1 MIEID
6 KVPKINNFIHQLFY
20 KNKKIFNFFSNIET
34 NTFNKFKS
42 HTIEKPIYVC
52 GLARSG
58 TTLLTHLLNY
68 FKNLGSAQYKDMPFI
83 NTPLFWNSVSNLYYG
98 KKKDFKRFHGDSMN
112 INLNSPDSF
121 EEIYW
126 LNKDHNFE
134 ITYKNFIKKILI
146 LRRSNRYLAKNN
158 NLISR
163 IDELEKLFVNPKIIV
178 IYRDPIKTVESLTKV
193 NKKIYE
199 SNDKKKISKYLKY
212 IGHNEFGLYKN
223 FQNPNKNNV
232 YIENARLLWNNNKYY
247 DAYMLE
253 WIQISE
259 YILNNLINNKN
270 IFILNYD
277 DLINNFKNKFVDI
290 LNFTEVNHEKND
302 LHLLEKNV
310 KPKNTDKIYNSFNYE
325 YKIYS
330 KLNDIK
336 N

>member
-1 MIEID
+1 MIEIN
-6 KVPKINNFIHQLFY
+6 KVPKINNFIHKFFF

-34 NTFNKFKS
+34 GTFNKFKN

-68 FKNLGSAQYKDMPFI
+68 FKDLGSAQYKDMPFI
-83 NTPLFWNSVSNLYYG
+83 NTPLFWNLISNLYYG
-98 KKKDFKRFHGDSMN
+98 KKEGFKRFHGDNMN
-112 INLNSPDSF
+112 IDLNSPDSF

-134 ITYKNFIKKILI
+134 ITYKNFIKKILF
-146 LRRSNRYLAKNN
+146 LRSSNRYLAKNN

-163 IDELEKLFVNPKIIV
+163 IEELERLFVNPKIIV

-193 NKKIYE
+193 NKKIYD
-199 SNDKKKISKYLKY
+199 SNDKKEISKYLKY

-223 FQNPNKNNV
+223 FQNPNKNDT
-232 YIENARLLWNNNKYY
+232 YLENTQLLWNNHKYY
-247 DAYMLE
+247 HAYMLE

-259 YILNNLINNKN
+259 YILSNLINNKN

-277 DLINNFKNKFVDI
+277 DLINNFQNKLVDI
-290 LNFTEVNHEKND
+290 LNFTEINYNNID
-302 LHLLEKNV
+302 ISLLKKNV
-310 KPKNTDKIYNSFNYE
+310 KVKNVNKTYNSSNYE

-330 KLNDIK
+330 KLNNIK